1 VTRSPVVPPARS
13 KTTSYDVPP
22 AGRASR
28 RARARRLHTP
38 LWWRH
43 ACGIAGWCSL
53 FAVVGLWFWGGGA
66 RELTQLGTG
75 LNSVG
80 RLTGLAASD
89 LLLLQVLLMARIP
102 LVERAFGQGEQVGR
116 HRLAVVSV
124 ILLLTHVLAITLGYA
139 TMTAVGVWG
148 TLVEFVVSY
157 PGILL
162 GVAGTVALVAVA
174 STSMEAAR
182 SRLRYESW
190 HLLHLYSYLGLVL
203 VLPHQLWT
211 GRDFLTSTVATAF
224 WWSLWAAAAG
234 SVLIWRVGQP
244 VWRSLRHRL
253 VVQEVRPENDQVT
266 TIVMRGRKLD
276 RLPVLA
282 GQFFQWRFL
291 ELPGLTR
298 AHPYSLSAA
307 PDGRTL
313 RITVAHQGDGSWA
326 LASIRTGTRVL
337 FEGPHGRLHEGVR
350 TRGKVLLM
358 ASGIGITPMRALLED
373 LDQRPGEVTL
383 VYRVRSDRE
392 CILMDELN
400 ALVQA
405 RQARCFV
412 VAGHRVSGRDS
423 WLPQHAAHVSDAE
436 ALRLIA
442 PDIAD
447 HDVFI
452 CGSPGWVKAA
462 RLAAARAG
470 VPPGHVHVEN
480 FSY

>member
-1 VTRSPVVPPARS
+1 
-13 KTTSYDVPP
+13 
-22 AGRASR
+22 
-28 RARARRLHTP
+28 

-43 ACGIAGWCSL
+43 ACGLAGWCSL

-89 LLLLQVLLMARIP
+89 LLLLQVLLIARIP
-102 LVERAFGQGEQVGR
+102 LVERAFSQGEPARR

-124 ILLLTHVLAITLGYA
+124 ILLLAHVLTITVGYA
-139 TMTAVGVWG
+139 VMTAAGVWG

-157 PGILL
+157 PGILP
-162 GVAGTVALVAVA
+162 GVPGTVALVAVA
-174 STSMEAAR
+174 GTSMKAAR
-182 SRLRYESW
+182 GRPRPESR
-190 HLLHLYSYLGLVL
+190 HLLRLYAYLGLVL

-211 GRDFLTSTVATAF
+211 GTDFLTSTVATAF

-253 VVQEVRPENDQVT
+253 VVLEVRPENDQVT
-266 TIVMRGRKLD
+266 TIVMTGRKLD

-291 ELPGLTR
+291 DLPDLTR

-313 RITVAHQGDGSWA
+313 RITVAHRGEGSAA
-326 LASIRTGTRVL
+326 LAGIRAGTRVL
-337 FEGPHGRLHEGVR
+337 FEGPYGRLHEGVR
-350 TRGKVLLM
+350 TRSKVLLM
-358 ASGIGITPMRALLED
+358 ASGMGIAPMRALLED
-373 LDQRPGEVTL
+373 LHQRPGEVTL
-383 VYRVRSDRE
+383 VYRAGSDQE
-392 CILMDELN
+392 CILMGELN
-400 ALVQA
+400 ALAQA
-405 RQARCFV
+405 RQARCLV

-447 HDVFI
+447 HDVFL
-452 CGSPGWVKAA
+452 CGSAGWVKAA
-462 RLAAARAG
+462 RLAAVRAG
-470 VPPGHVHVEN
+470 VPPEQVHVEN
-480 FSY
+480 LSC